1 MPVKISVQAHRHAC
15 CHAHSCVIKGKLHYL
30 KAKCMTKMELQ
41 NVLHKPSFKHV
52 SNDACLENGTVECA
66 SRPSCYHVGYVIVC
80 IANHLNIQTVKPL
93 LVTGMVIYFDLS

>member
-1 MPVKISVQAHRHAC
+1 
-15 CHAHSCVIKGKLHYL
+15 
-30 KAKCMTKMELQ
+30 MELQ

-93 LVTGMVIYFDLS
+93 LVTGMVIYFDFMHNFPTDLHVLTKALEIVSE